1 MSGMKVVKIIIT
13 MVIAA
18 AAVHG
23 ITSLVGK
30 KDKDPIEQRG
40 STASVMVKNTKISE
54 QNGKYIYW
62 FEFTNSGSS
71 DVTLKPVIKLFKQGG
86 GIVDKFTIEEFTLS
100 SKSSGTGI
108 IAKSIQT
115 QEGPINKSGKAAKY
129 SYSLDGSSP
138 SNTETHSLILE

>member
-18 AAVHG
+18 AAVYG
-23 ITSLVGK
+23 ITSLVGN

-40 STASVMVKNTKISE
+40 STASVTVKNTKISE

-100 SKSSGTGI
+100 SKSSGTGV

-115 QEGPINKSGKAAKY
+115 PEAPVNQSGKVDKY
-129 SYSLDGSSP
+129 SYSLDGSNP
-138 SNTETHSLILE
+138 SNTNSQPLRLE